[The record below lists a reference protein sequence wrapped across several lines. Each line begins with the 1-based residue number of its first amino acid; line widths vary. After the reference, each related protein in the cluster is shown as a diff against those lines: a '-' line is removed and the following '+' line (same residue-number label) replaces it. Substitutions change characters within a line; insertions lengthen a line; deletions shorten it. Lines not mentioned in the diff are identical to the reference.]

1 MAKASIE
8 KFNEASQ
15 SVELVHL
22 IPEVKEISPKVA
34 AELWDTY
41 LSTGHWTKQKIF
53 LAALGIALKLS
64 RN

>member
-1 MAKASIE
+1 MSKASIE
-8 KFNEASQ
+8 KFIEASE
-15 SVELVHL
+15 SVELARL
-22 IPEVKEISPKVA
+22 IPEVKEISPEVA
-34 AELWDTY
+34 VELWDTY